1 MIKLVLC
8 AMLFLFFLSVS
19 LPSASDQTRPKLI
32 VVVAVDQLRRD
43 RLNADS
49 TGAFGRLLKQ
59 GRVFTNAQLDHA
71 VTNTCPGHAV
81 ILSGASPGQAGVP
94 GNSYID
100 HETFTER
107 YCMGDENNAT
117 RVLGGQQNRSPKNL
131 QVTTLGDWLK
141 QENADARVFAVAG
154 KDRAAIAMGGHK
166 ADGAF
171 WFDSKSGRFTTS
183 GYYASELADYVLS
196 FNGKNSFADGH
207 FVDVPQQWHH
217 AEGEFRVDDYEGEST
232 RFKRV
237 SGHPLR
243 DERGSYEPVYV
254 SPWLDLSTFALA
266 TEIVQAEDLGA
277 DDVTD
282 LLAIGL
288 SGTDVIGHHY
298 GPRSAEAADALQR
311 LDQRFDTFLK
321 MLDDK
326 VGASDYLIVVTA
338 DHGVAELPEYRDEQ
352 GSKCPVSGRISV
364 EELVASIHQEL
375 FKKFTHPHSPADA
388 FKISGSQ
395 FVFNRTFLSEHDLAL
410 DRGIEVLDQIL
421 TDQKIVK
428 AAWSAEEIST
438 GTSEEARLYRNSYA
452 AGMSGDLLLQ
462 THEDCVI
469 TRESGT
475 THGSPYDYDRDIPL
489 IFMGAGIVRGLD
501 ESTAHSVDIAPTL
514 AQWLK
519 LDTPE
524 NLEGKVLKLD

>member
-1 MIKLVLC
+1 
-8 AMLFLFFLSVS
+8 
-19 LPSASDQTRPKLI
+19 
-32 VVVAVDQLRRD
+32 
-43 RLNADS
+43 
-49 TGAFGRLLKQ
+49 
-59 GRVFTNAQLDHA
+59 
-71 VTNTCPGHAV
+71 
-81 ILSGASPGQAGVP
+81 
-94 GNSYID
+94 
-100 HETFTER
+100 
-107 YCMGDENNAT
+107 
-117 RVLGGQQNRSPKNL
+117 
-131 QVTTLGDWLK
+131 
-141 QENADARVFAVAG
+141 
-154 KDRAAIAMGGHK
+154 
-166 ADGAF
+166 
-171 WFDSKSGRFTTS
+171 
-183 GYYASELADYVLS
+183 
-196 FNGKNSFADGH
+196 
-207 FVDVPQQWHH
+207 
-217 AEGEFRVDDYEGEST
+217 
-232 RFKRV
+232 
-237 SGHPLR
+237 
-243 DERGSYEPVYV
+243 
-254 SPWLDLSTFALA
+254 LA

-364 EELVASIHQEL
+364 EKLVASIHQEL

-438 GTSEEARLYRNSYA
+438 GSSEEARLYRNSYA